1 MEGNKRVRR
10 RRRNTVERLKN
21 LLILLLTLSAV
32 VLTVRVLMFN
42 GLVDKGPRGWLDHL
56 LSLLNP
62 GQSVPADA
70 PEATGQAGAAAQPVR
85 IAVCDGVDRFA
96 VQYDPAQAD
105 RLFSS
110 VGILLSEA
118 LSSAASPHTV
128 PESAWRD
135 ALQAP
140 GVWFDFL
147 GELPLEALYAW
158 MGEGGSNPSLTAT
171 ARQLAV
177 AQDLDGGVSLYYHNE
192 SDGLYYACET
202 EVAYTGHMDELV
214 SGHGSNGAFFVFE
227 LEADRGYAG
236 LDPYVLLTSATPS
249 PLVYHSAN
257 PLSSPD
263 EATIS
268 ALQAAVSFQTQ
279 SDALYEIPG
288 GLRLRVGRETLEIG
302 NDGTVS
308 YHTSEDAASR
318 YPIGTT
324 DGYTVS
330 ELVETTRRLAAD
342 TVGASCGAAQ
352 LYLMDITEGSM
363 SVNENTE
370 LGENDYD
377 EASDVQRAASVKVTT
392 PVDPSTGIHKVVI
405 IAKLSR
411 YEKLKTALND
421 LGVTGMTV
429 TQVMGCGVQKG
440 AGEKYRG
447 VEMDVTV
454 LPKVKVEV
462 IVGSISVEK
471 VIDTVKR
478 TLYTGHVGDGKI
490 FVYNVQKVV
499 KVRTGEEDYEA
510 LKDVE

>member
-56 LSLLNP
+56 LSLLDP
-62 GQSVPADA
+62 GQSVPADD
-70 PEATGQAGAAAQPVR
+70 PEATGQSGAAAQPVR

-214 SGHGSNGAFFVFE
+214 SGHGSNGAFFV
-227 LEADRGYAG
+227 
-236 LDPYVLLTSATPS
+236 
-249 PLVYHSAN
+249 
-257 PLSSPD
+257 
-263 EATIS
+263 
-268 ALQAAVSFQTQ
+268 
-279 SDALYEIPG
+279 
-288 GLRLRVGRETLEIG
+288 
-302 NDGTVS
+302 
-308 YHTSEDAASR
+308 
-318 YPIGTT
+318 
-324 DGYTVS
+324 
-330 ELVETTRRLAAD
+330 
-342 TVGASCGAAQ
+342 
-352 LYLMDITEGSM
+352 
-363 SVNENTE
+363 
-370 LGENDYD
+370 
-377 EASDVQRAASVKVTT
+377 
-392 PVDPSTGIHKVVI
+392 
-405 IAKLSR
+405 
-411 YEKLKTALND
+411 
-421 LGVTGMTV
+421 
-429 TQVMGCGVQKG
+429 
-440 AGEKYRG
+440 
-447 VEMDVTV
+447 
-454 LPKVKVEV
+454 
-462 IVGSISVEK
+462 
-471 VIDTVKR
+471 
-478 TLYTGHVGDGKI
+478 
-490 FVYNVQKVV
+490 
-499 KVRTGEEDYEA
+499 
-510 LKDVE
+510 